1 RATLRALALTEI
13 CRRATAK
20 PVGSTTP
27 GRPEVSLSVGPDNFG
42 HGVTRW
48 GDTVTISDSVLF
60 CVADLVT
67 ILTDTH
73 GNPKRMGPGFPFPTP
88 PQPTGGF
95 GVSGDQYARLLE
107 EFEAALPASWEHTK
121 WQLERGRQIRYATPE
136 QRRALASRDGG
147 CVFPGCDMPHAWTD
161 AHHVTWWRN
170 GGTTDID
177 QLISLCR
184 RHHGVAHTTGWNV
197 TLDKHGWTHWSTP
210 NGRHLHG
217 QRHHSRPNTTSDT
230 PGRPPQDKRPPVEPP
245 CDKRPPGEPPS
256 AKPGDHLPPGQPP
269 GQPPGSPPDEHP
281 PRSMPE
287 QIDPP
292 RTGPPGTDPPCCGHD

>member
-1 RATLRALALTEI
+1 
-13 CRRATAK
+13 
-20 PVGSTTP
+20 
-27 GRPEVSLSVGPDNFG
+27 
-42 HGVTRW
+42 
-48 GDTVTISDSVLF
+48 
-60 CVADLVT
+60 
-67 ILTDTH
+67 
-73 GNPKRMGPGFPFPTP
+73 

-95 GVSGDQYARLLE
+95 GVTGDQYARLLD

-147 CVFPGCDMPHAWTD
+147 CVFPGCDMPHAWTE

-184 RHHGVAHTTGWNV
+184 RHHGVAHMTGWNV

-217 QRHHSRPNTTSDT
+217 QRHHTQPASTST
-230 PGRPPQDKRPPVEPP
+230 P
-245 CDKRPPGEPPS
+245 
-256 AKPGDHLPPGQPP
+256 AGQT
-269 GQPPGSPPDEHP
+269 GQTG
-281 PRSMPE
+281 
-287 QIDPP
+287 QTG
-292 RTGPPGTDPPCCGHD
+292 RTGGGKGTSVDGNGTWPSSRTGQTGQDGNGTSPPGTDPPDNHPPGADPPCCGHD